1 LQYFAKRP
9 LIPFLLSNYGV
20 KLWLHTTMING
31 KADTKPLGVVRVSW
45 IKKPVTIGLVAA
57 VVCLTI
63 ILILK
68 DPNTRNLL
76 LDVKSLFES
85 YGLLGVFIATILAG
99 TVIPLGSPALV
110 LIAASFGLPQ
120 VLLIVVA
127 TTGFTIG
134 MAINYGLAYKLG
146 RPYVAKKLG
155 EDKLKEILNLWT
167 KRGWAI
173 YVIFGLIPIMPVEV
187 LSLLCG
193 LLKARFDVFLILTFV
208 TRLIL
213 FTVLVYF
220 GEQMGI
226 WLGII

>member
-1 LQYFAKRP
+1 
-9 LIPFLLSNYGV
+9 
-20 KLWLHTTMING
+20 MING
-31 KADTKPLGVVRVSW
+31 KSEKKPSDVIRASW
-45 IKKPVTIGLVAA
+45 VKKPVTLELLAVA

-68 DPNTRNLL
+68 GLNVRHLL
-76 LDVKSLFES
+76 LDVKPLFES
-85 YGLLGVFIATILAG
+85 YGLLGVFIATVLAG

-120 VLLIVVA
+120 VLLIFVA

-155 EDKLKEILNLWT
+155 EDKLKDILNLWA
-167 KRGWAI
+167 KRGWVI
-173 YVIFGLIPIMPVEV
+173 YVIFGLIPVMPVEV

-193 LLKARFDVFLILTFV
+193 LLKARFDIFLVLTFL
-208 TRLIL
+208 TRLVL
-213 FTVLVYF
+213 FTVLVYL
-220 GEQMGI
+220 GERIGI